1 MELQFSFAMCAS
13 PVWLFIVSS
22 DGKRMR
28 VSPLPQLLAVFDFYA
43 EAFSMSLKNFLITN
57 EKGSLKKGEQSQVY
71 TLSAFKIFR
80 KNAE

>member
-1 MELQFSFAMCAS
+1 
-13 PVWLFIVSS
+13 
-22 DGKRMR
+22 MR
-28 VSPLPQLLAVFDFYA
+28 VSPLPQLLAVFDYYA